1 MHRTTAIILGIN
13 LGLVLLLAA
22 VAMASQPADNRALA
36 GFMLF
41 WFLVPLWLLNGL
53 GFFVSLFKRPAS
65 QPYFMG
71 FLLACLLLPIIG
83 LGACGLSFVSPNAK
97 F

>member
-1 MHRTTAIILGIN
+1 MHRTTTIILGIN
-13 LGLVLLLAA
+13 LGLVLLLAG
-22 VAMASQPADNRALA
+22 VALATQPADNRALA

-53 GFFVSLFKRPAS
+53 AFFVSLFKLPEARP
-65 QPYFMG
+65 FMLG
-71 FLLACLLLPIIG
+71 FLLACLVLPIIG
-83 LGACGLSFVSPNAK
+83 LGACGLSFVSPQAK